1 MNNVNLIGRP
11 TKDIELK
18 HSSSGKDFCNF
29 NLAVPREQDRDECD
43 FISCVAFGKLAEI
56 LNKYVTR
63 GKQIAVFG
71 SIRTSSYRDKSGN
84 TKYSTNVVVDKIDF
98 IGNFKKE

>member
-18 HSSSGKDFCNF
+18 YASSGKGFCNF
-29 NLAVPREQDRDECD
+29 NLAVPREQNRDECD
-43 FISCVAFGKLAEI
+43 FISCVAFGKLAEV
-56 LNKYVTR
+56 LNKYVTK

-71 SIRTSSYRDKSGN
+71 SIRTSSYKDKDGN
-84 TKYSTNVVVDKIDF
+84 TKYSTDVVVDKIDF
-98 IGNFKKE
+98 IGNVKKE